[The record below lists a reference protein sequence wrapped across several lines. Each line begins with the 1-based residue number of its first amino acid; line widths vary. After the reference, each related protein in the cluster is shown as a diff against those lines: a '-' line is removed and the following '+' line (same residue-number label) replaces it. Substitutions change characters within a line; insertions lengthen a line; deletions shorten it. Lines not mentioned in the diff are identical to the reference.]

1 MTGVFSGNEE
11 SEMDYSRNGVIQ
23 RRRQLNSYGG
33 KIVRKVLLFFL
44 KMVLA
49 AFIGLGVCLAAGGIG
64 LFNSVIAG
72 TPVVYISDIIANGQ
86 ATIVYDVMGNEF
98 DHYVGRD
105 ANRIEVTWDGIP
117 KELGLAFVACE
128 DERFY
133 QHNGVDYKGMVRA
146 AYEFIR
152 SGGKETQ
159 GASTIT
165 QQLLKNTI
173 FTSWTDEGDNMIKK
187 LKRKI
192 QEQYL
197 AIEVTKSTEK
207 DEVLLRYLNAIN
219 MGQNTL
225 GVESASQRYF
235 GKSAIELNISECAVL
250 AAITQNPSW
259 YNPISHPE
267 NNVKRRRTCLNK
279 MLELGF
285 ITQEEYDTAIA
296 DTDAVYDRIQYHN
309 TSIAE
314 SNTQEG
320 NYFSDSLY
328 DDVLYDLINVAG
340 YDRSQAEH
348 MLTSGGL
355 RIYSTMDPYIQ
366 AIVDEEFAN
375 PDNFKFNDRWSL
387 DYALTIFDEK
397 GEEHNFSKENMASW
411 FKNKYGYSKYKLLY
425 TTQENAQAAID
436 EYRAG
441 CFESLGLVEE
451 EDGSNFL
458 ENIRMTVQP
467 QMSMVIE
474 NQSTGAIVAVAGGR
488 GEKIGRR
495 TLNRATGSSRS
506 PGSVFKVL
514 ASVGP
519 GIDTGM
525 VSLATTYADAPFN
538 YNSGTPVQNTSRTY
552 SYRNLSLR
560 YCIAYSMNIVAVKNL
575 TYIGP
580 ETGFK
585 YLQDLGFSTLT
596 AGREINGQIYS
607 DVTQSLALGGL
618 TYGVTNEEVTGAY
631 ACIANGGRYI
641 KPHLYTK
648 VTDSYGNVILDNTVP
663 NARQVFRE
671 TTAWLLISAMRDCV
685 NYGTGTRVRFPDMD
699 IAGKTGTTS
708 DGWDHWFVGMTPYYT
723 AGVWT
728 GYDDNTEQTW
738 DEMHTSEAL
747 WRAIMSRVHSGLEYR
762 QFDQPTGLIQ
772 VDVCSESGLLPIEG
786 LCDGCIVSEWF
797 AEGDEPVDYCDLHYA
812 GRICAYDNKIACP
825 NCPFA
830 IDGVTL
836 LPKVDGYH
844 PELFMGDPSLMS
856 GNTVIID
863 NGDGTQTITIPD
875 MDHMCQ
881 HTDEM
886 LSTPG
891 YDAILAVQMA
901 ELEAVRLANEAAALA
916 AMSGDIASQDG

>member
-1 MTGVFSGNEE
+1 MN
-11 SEMDYSRNGVIQ
+11 YSKSGVIA
-23 RRRQLNSYGG
+23 RRHQLNSYGG
-33 KIVRKVLLFFL
+33 KIVRKLILLVI
-44 KMVLA
+44 KVVIA
-49 AFIGLGVCLAAGGIG
+49 AVIGVGVCLAAGGIG
-64 LFNSVIAG
+64 LFKSVLAG
-72 TPVVYISDIIANGQ
+72 TPVIHISDIIANGQ
-86 ATIVYDVMGNEF
+86 ATIVYDAMGNEF

-117 KELGLAFVACE
+117 EQLGLAFVACE
-128 DERFY
+128 DERFF

-146 AYEFIR
+146 GYEFLR
-152 SGGKETQ
+152 SHGDETQ

-165 QQLLKNTI
+165 QQLLKNTV
-173 FTSWTDEGDNMIKK
+173 FTEWTEEGDNMIKK
-187 LKRKI
+187 IKRKI

-197 AIEVTKSTEK
+197 AIEVTKSTTK

-235 GKSAIELNISECAVL
+235 GKSAIELNLSECAVL

-267 NNVKRRRTCLNK
+267 NNVKRRRTCLDK

-285 ITQEEYDTAIA
+285 ISQTEYDEAIA
-296 DTDAVYDRIQYHN
+296 DTEAVYDRIQYHN

-314 SNTQEG
+314 TNTWEG

-328 DDVLYDLINVAG
+328 DDVLYDLVHVAG

-366 AIVDEEFAN
+366 QIVDEEFAN

-387 DYALTIFDEK
+387 DYALTIYDEK
-397 GEEHNFSKENMASW
+397 GDTHNFSKENMVTW
-411 FKNKYGYSKYKLLY
+411 FKNRYGYSKYKLLY
-425 TTQENAQAAID
+425 SSQESGLVAVE
-436 EYRAG
+436 EYRAA
-441 CFESLGLVEE
+441 CFEELGLVQT
-451 EDGSNFL
+451 D
-458 ENIRMTVQP
+458 ENYIEKIKFTIQP

-474 NQSTGAIVAVAGGR
+474 NQNTGEIVAIAGGR
-488 GEKIGRR
+488 GEKEGRR

-525 VSLATTYADAPFN
+525 VTLATTYLDAPFN
-538 YNSGTPVQNTSRTY
+538 YNSGSPVQNTSKTC
-552 SYRNLSLR
+552 SYKNLSLR

-580 ETGFK
+580 ETGFT

-596 AGREINGQIYS
+596 AGKEINGQVYS

-618 TYGVTNEEVTGAY
+618 TYGVTNEDVTGAY

-648 VTDSYGNVILDNTVP
+648 VTDSYGNVILDNTTPRVK
-663 NARQVFRE
+663 QVFKE

-685 NYGTGTRVRFPDMD
+685 NYGTGTRVRFGSMD

-708 DGWDHWFVGMTPYYT
+708 AGWDHWFVGMTPYYT

-738 DEMHTSEAL
+738 DEMHTSEML
-747 WRAIMSRVHSGLEYR
+747 WKAIMSRVHEDLAFR
-762 QFDQPTGLIQ
+762 QFDQPEGLVQ
-772 VDVCSESGLLPIEG
+772 VDVCAESGLLPIEG
-786 LCDGCIVSEWF
+786 LCDSCVITEWF
-797 AEGDEPVDYCDLHYA
+797 AEGTEPEYYCDLHYA
-812 GRICAYDNKIACP
+812 GLLCAYDNKIASP
-825 NCPFA
+825 HCPFA
-830 IDGVTL
+830 YEGVTL
-836 LPKVDGYH
+836 LPKVDGYN
-844 PELFMGDPSLMS
+844 PELFVGDPSLMP

-863 NGDGTQTITIPD
+863 NEDGTQLITIPD
-875 MDHMCQ
+875 MDHFCQ
-881 HTDEM
+881 HTDSM
-886 LSTPG
+886 LATPG
-891 YDAILAVQMA
+891 YDAILAAQMA
-901 ELEAVRLANEAAALA
+901 ELEAVRLANEAAAMA
-916 AMSGDIASQDG
+916 ALNGNVASQDG

>member
-1 MTGVFSGNEE
+1 
-11 SEMDYSRNGVIQ
+11 MDYSRSGVIN

-33 KIVRKVLLFFL
+33 KIVRKFILLAVKL
-44 KMVLA
+44 MLA
-49 AFIGLGVCLAAGGIG
+49 AFIGVGVCLLAGGIG
-64 LFNSVIAG
+64 LFNSILAG
-72 TPVVYISDIIANGQ
+72 TPVIHISDIIANGQ
-86 ATIVYDVMGNEF
+86 ATIVYDAMGNEF

-117 KELGLAFVACE
+117 KQLGLAFVAVE

-133 QHNGVDYKGMVRA
+133 EHNGVDYKGMVRA
-146 AYEFIR
+146 MYEFLR

-165 QQLLKNTI
+165 QQLLKNTV
-173 FTSWTDEGDNMIKK
+173 FTTWTDEGDNMIKK
-187 LKRKI
+187 IKRKV

-197 AIEVTKSTEK
+197 AMEVTKSTEK

-235 GKSAIELNISECAVL
+235 GKSAIDLNLSECAVL

-267 NNVKRRRTCLNK
+267 NNVKRRKSCLDK

-296 DTDAVYDRIQYHN
+296 DTDEVYDRIQYHN

-314 SNTQEG
+314 SNTSEG

-328 DDVLYDLINVAG
+328 DDVFYDLVHVAG

-375 PDNFKFNDRWSL
+375 PENFKFNDRWAL
-387 DYALTIFDEK
+387 EYALTIFDEK
-397 GEEHNFSKENMASW
+397 GEEHNFSKENMATW
-411 FKNKYGYSKYKLLY
+411 FRNKYGYSKYKLLY
-425 TTQENAQAAID
+425 SSQENAQAAID
-436 EYRAG
+436 EFRAG
-441 CFESLGLVEE
+441 CFEELGLAETEDNYVE
-451 EDGSNFL
+451 S
-458 ENIRMTVQP
+458 IRMVVQP

-474 NQSTGAIVAVAGGR
+474 DHSTGRIVAIAGGR
-488 GEKIGRR
+488 GAKEGRR
-495 TLNRATGSSRS
+495 TLNRASGSSRS

-525 VSLATTYADAPFN
+525 VTLATTHWDAPFN
-538 YNSGTPVQNTSRTY
+538 YNSGTAVQNTSRSC
-552 SYRNLSLR
+552 SYKNLSLR
-560 YCIAYSMNIVAVKNL
+560 YCIAYSMNIIAVKNL

-580 ETGFK
+580 ETGFT
-585 YLQDLGFSTLT
+585 YLQNLGFSTLT
-596 AGREINGQIYS
+596 AGKEINGMIYS

-618 TYGVTNEEVTGAY
+618 TYGVTNEDVTGAY
-631 ACIANGGRYI
+631 ACIANGGNYI

-648 VTDSYGNVILDNTVP
+648 VTDSYGNVILDNTVSQGK
-663 NARQVFRE
+663 QVFKE

-685 NYGTGTRVRFPDMD
+685 NYGTGTRVRFPNMD

-738 DEMHTSEAL
+738 DEMHTSEQL
-747 WRAIMSRVHSGLEYR
+747 WNAIMSRVHENLDYKE
-762 QFDQPTGLIQ
+762 FVQPEGIVAVQ
-772 VDVCSESGLLPIEG
+772 VCSESGLLPIEG
-786 LCDGCIVSEWF
+786 LCDSCVITEYF
-797 AEGDEPVDYCDLHYA
+797 AEGTEPVDYCDLHYA

-830 IDGVTL
+830 YEGVTT
-836 LPKVDGYH
+836 LPKIDGYH
-844 PELFMGDPSLMS
+844 SDLMMGDPSLQP
-856 GNTVIID
+856 GNTVIVD
-863 NGDGTQTITIPD
+863 DGQGNQTLIIPD
-875 MDHMCQ
+875 LDHMCQ

-886 LSTPG
+886 LATPG
-891 YDAILAVQMA
+891 YEALIAQQMA

-916 AMSGDIASQDG
+916 AMNGDVASQDG

>member
-1 MTGVFSGNEE
+1 
-11 SEMDYSRNGVIQ
+11 MDYSRSGVIN

-33 KIVRKVLLFFL
+33 KIVRKFILLAVKL
-44 KMVLA
+44 ILA
-49 AFIGLGVCLAAGGIG
+49 AFIGVGVCLLAGGIG
-64 LFNSVIAG
+64 LFNSILAG
-72 TPVVYISDIIANGQ
+72 TPVIHISDIIANGQ
-86 ATIVYDVMGNEF
+86 ATIVYDAMGNEF

-117 KELGLAFVACE
+117 RQLGLAFVAVE

-133 QHNGVDYKGMVRA
+133 EHNGVDYKGMIRA
-146 AYEFIR
+146 MYEFLR

-165 QQLLKNTI
+165 QQLLKNTV
-173 FTSWTDEGDNMIKK
+173 FTTWTDEGDNMIKK
-187 LKRKI
+187 IKRKV

-197 AIEVTKSTEK
+197 AMEVTKSTDK

-235 GKSAIELNISECAVL
+235 GKSAIELNLSECAVL

-267 NNVKRRRTCLNK
+267 NNVKRRKTCLDK

-285 ITQEEYDTAIA
+285 ITQEEYDAAIA
-296 DTDAVYDRIQYHN
+296 DTDEVYDRIQYHN

-314 SNTQEG
+314 NNTSEG

-328 DDVLYDLINVAG
+328 DDVFYDLVHVAG

-397 GEEHNFSKENMASW
+397 GEEHNFSKENMATW

-425 TTQENAQAAID
+425 SSQENAQAAID
-436 EYRAG
+436 EFRAG
-441 CFESLGLVEE
+441 CFEELGLAET
-451 EDGSNFL
+451 EDNYL
-458 ENIRMTVQP
+458 ESIRMVVQP

-474 NQSTGAIVAVAGGR
+474 DHSTGCIVAIAGGR
-488 GEKIGRR
+488 GVKEGRR

-525 VSLATTYADAPFN
+525 VTLATTYWDAPFN
-538 YNSGTPVQNTSRTY
+538 YNSGTAVQNTSRSC
-552 SYRNLSLR
+552 SYKNLSLR

-580 ETGFK
+580 ETGFV
-585 YLQDLGFSTLT
+585 YLQNLGFSTLT
-596 AGREINGQIYS
+596 AGKEINGMIYS

-618 TYGVTNEEVTGAY
+618 TYGVTNEDVTGAY
-631 ACIANGGRYI
+631 ACIANGGSYI

-663 NARQVFRE
+663 QEKQVFKE

-685 NYGTGTRVRFPDMD
+685 NYGTGTRVRFPNMD

-738 DEMHTSEAL
+738 DEMHTSEQL
-747 WRAIMSRVHSGLEYR
+747 WHAIMSRVHENLDYKE
-762 QFDQPTGLIQ
+762 FVQPEGIVAVQ
-772 VDVCSESGLLPIEG
+772 VCSESGLLPIEG
-786 LCDGCIVSEWF
+786 LCDSCVITEYF
-797 AEGDEPVDYCDLHYA
+797 AEGTEPVDYCDLHYA

-830 IDGVTL
+830 YEGVTL
-836 LPKVDGYH
+836 LPKIDGYH
-844 PELFMGDPSLMS
+844 SDLMMGDPSLQA

-863 NGDGTQTITIPD
+863 DGQGNQTLIIPD
-875 MDHMCQ
+875 LDHMCQ

-886 LSTPG
+886 LQMPG
-891 YDAILAVQMA
+891 AEALLGQQMA

-916 AMSGDIASQDG
+916 ALNADVASQDG